1 MSLLSDTWVLTCPP
15 LIFHHSCTI
24 SGTQRYIVLLTNSHS
39 LSSSIIRIMPAVKSK
54 PDKRLTSS
62 KKKVEN
68 SSKADDDNDMFDSQ
82 GATCDTENCATC
94 GKVVLDSQ
102 KGVKC
107 DLCEFWFHTGCEK
120 VSYDVYDFLSMHA
133 DEKSLQ
139 WFCGRCAVSSRKLL
153 GFLQGIS
160 NAQKCLEEKLEMEQ
174 KKMEDKVDKILDVL
188 EGKKDETW
196 AAVVERSDKQLAGVE
211 DRLNKHI
218 ENRIKVVEVLC
229 QSLPGGSTKSDV
241 NESIAAAVRDK
252 IEEDKEEEAEIAKR
266 KTSAIVF
273 GLSESISDDI
283 EERIMEDSCKISEML
298 HEMNVSDVGVRQVI
312 RLGARRPVMMLDLDP

>member
-1 MSLLSDTWVLTCPP
+1 
-15 LIFHHSCTI
+15 
-24 SGTQRYIVLLTNSHS
+24 
-39 LSSSIIRIMPAVKSK
+39 MPAVKSK

-102 KGVKC
+102 KGLKC

-196 AAVVERSDKQLAGVE
+196 ADGQQWLR
-211 DRLNKHI
+211 
-218 ENRIKVVEVLC
+218 EVKN
-229 QSLPGGSTKSDV
+229 SWRV
-241 NESIAAAVRDK
+241 WK
-252 IEEDKEEEAEIAKR
+252 ID
-266 KTSAIVF
+266 
-273 GLSESISDDI
+273 
-283 EERIMEDSCKISEML
+283 
-298 HEMNVSDVGVRQVI
+298 
-312 RLGARRPVMMLDLDP
+312 